1 MRDSAPRALNEA
13 ASDSAQKRS
22 RYEMMNGRDWVLT
35 SCVDAAARGRQALR
49 GSREEAI
56 SAF

>member
-35 SCVDAAARGRQALR
+35 SCVDAAARA
-49 GSREEAI
+49 EAGTPGL
-56 SAF
+56 A